1 MTVVLAVALVL
12 ASFLSDP
19 PAPPAPVAAP
29 AAAPDPASAPAAAPA
44 ASPAPAFRDR
54 IAGTAIEVEMMAVP
68 ACEGVKAFWVAR
80 TEVPWELFDAFIY
93 GLDAK
98 AGASTPESDAVTRPT
113 KPYVSV
119 DRGFGHQ
126 GWPAISMSSKGAVQ
140 FCEWLSRK
148 TGRTYRLPT
157 VEEWRCMARH
167 SGVAAADIPRVAWTD
182 ADSDVRTHRCGEKP
196 GDRIGLVD
204 LWGNAAEW
212 CVAGDGRF
220 CVMGGSYRD
229 ESIDPATMEPV
240 METPM
245 WNDSDPQF
253 PKSVW
258 WLVDGPFI
266 GMRVVTEDGPSAG
279 PGPAVGGNEGR
290 DAGKEKSK

>member
-1 MTVVLAVALVL
+1 MVVLASMVAASL
-12 ASFLSDP
+12 ALEAVP
-19 PAPPAPVAAP
+19 PAFTERV
-29 AAAPDPASAPAAAPA
+29 
-44 ASPAPAFRDR
+44 
-54 IAGTAIEVEMMAVP
+54 AGTAVTMDLMRIP
-68 ACEGVKAFWVAR
+68 GCDGVKPFYAAR

-98 AGASTPESDAVTRPT
+98 AGQSTPEADAVTRPT

-157 VEEWRCMARH
+157 VAEWRCMAKA
-167 SGVAAADIPRVAWTD
+167 SGVTADAVARHAWTD
-182 ADSDVRTHRCGEKP
+182 ADADVRTHRCGEKP
-196 GDRIGLVD
+196 ADAAGLVD

-212 CVAGDGRF
+212 CVAEGGGF
-220 CVMGGSYRD
+220 CILGGSYRD
-229 ESIDPATMEPV
+229 ERIDPASMKPV
-240 METPM
+240 AETPA

-266 GMRVVTEDGPSAG
+266 GMRVVTSDGPDAARPGSAAASVPARE
-279 PGPAVGGNEGR
+279 PGKPIAPPTPPVNAAPAPAKPATPTTPDPKAPR
-290 DAGKEKSK
+290 

>member
-1 MTVVLAVALVL
+1 MPVLSVTVASIALL
-12 ASFLSDP
+12 QQAT
-19 PAPPAPVAAP
+19 AP
-29 AAAPDPASAPAAAPA
+29 AANQPAKPATPGAT
-44 ASPAPAFRDR
+44 ASPAPAFADR
-54 IAGTAIEVEMMAVP
+54 IKGTAVSVEMMAIP
-68 ACEGVKAFWVAR
+68 GCDGTPAFWAAR

-93 GLDAK
+93 GFDAK
-98 AGASTPESDAVTRPT
+98 SGDSTPESDAVTRPT

-157 VEEWRCMARH
+157 LAEWACMARA
-167 SGVAAADIPRVAWTD
+167 SGVTAESAPRHAWTD
-182 ADSDVRTHRCGEKP
+182 ADADVRTHRCGEKP
-196 GDRIGLVD
+196 ADRAGLVD

-212 CVAGDGRF
+212 CTDGQGKF
-220 CVMGGSYRD
+220 FVMGGSYRD
-229 ESIDPATMEPV
+229 EKIDPAAMKPV
-240 METPM
+240 PETPE

-266 GMRVVTEDGPSAG
+266 GMRVVTSDGP
-279 PGPAVGGNEGR
+279 
-290 DAGKEKSK
+290 KEASK